1 MIRVIYGKEFDTEKS
16 KVIKKNTV
24 GAFGD
29 PAGYEETLY
38 VTPDGNYFLY
48 TNGGKASLYPKE
60 KIKRMS
66 YAAVKEWIKNK

>member
-1 MIRVIYGKEFDTEKS
+1 MVRVIYGKEFDTEKS

-24 GAFGD
+24 GAYGD

-38 VTPDGNYFLY
+38 VTSDGNYFLY
-48 TNGGKASLYPKE
+48 TNGGKSSLYPKE